1 MELCYLD
8 AVKPVRL
15 SLHLIVKRHLPPEA
29 KDWSH
34 EEMYVKL
41 SLDLSLF
48 FNCMKKGYIYNLLV
62 CGSVR
67 YRALA

>member
-15 SLHLIVKRHLPPEA
+15 SLHMIVKRHLPPEA

-41 SLDLSLF
+41 
-48 FNCMKKGYIYNLLV
+48 
-62 CGSVR
+62 
-67 YRALA
+67 

>member
-34 EEMYVKL
+34 EEMYEKL
-41 SLDLSLF
+41 TRSF
-48 FNCMKKGYIYNLLV
+48 FV
-62 CGSVR
+62 F
-67 YRALA
+67 